1 MTLAL
6 APDKL
11 DQTLG
16 DVLRFLLSKQDENG
30 SWRDFL
36 LPAGLSNSW
45 VTGYVGQALVKS
57 GGADAL
63 AAARRGWAF
72 LQTTSLNGGG
82 WSYNPSVPGDADSTL
97 WGLRLAHA
105 LGEADT
111 PAARAAQAFLDR
123 HRQTDGGISTYA
135 EASVIRAYIGAPDFV
150 PFDGWTQS
158 HDCVTAAAANLP
170 SMRHDIADHLL
181 VRQLPDGS
189 WPAYFWFDREYTT
202 GEAVCALTALRA
214 EAEGAKPQ
222 IDAALAHALDWLRA
236 RVAMLSSHDTDWHP
250 VFALSCA
257 GAALALHRTAAGPAL
272 DQVVSRLAD
281 WQRDTGGF
289 GPSARL
295 RVPLPMDKVPDES
308 AEWRPWRGLPE
319 GASGLADVLKHTFN
333 NFSPDH
339 RGVFSAA
346 TALTA
351 LSAVKGTGS

>member
-6 APDKL
+6 APSRLDKTR
-11 DQTLG
+11 D
-16 DVLRFLLSKQDENG
+16 DVLRFLLSKQDDSG

-45 VTGYVGQALVKS
+45 VTGYVGLALATS
-57 GGADAL
+57 GEAEAL

-72 LQTTSLNGGG
+72 LQTTSIKGGG

-97 WGLRLAHA
+97 WALRLAHA
-105 LGEADT
+105 LGEAET
-111 PAARAAQAFLDR
+111 PVARAGQAFLEQ

-135 EASVIRAYIGAPDFV
+135 KAAVIRSYIGAPDFV

-170 SMRHDIADHLL
+170 SMRIDIADHLL

-202 GEAVCALTALRA
+202 GEAVRALTGLRA
-214 EAEGAKPQ
+214 EADAAMPQ
-222 IDAALAHALDWLRA
+222 IDAALGRAIAWLRA
-236 RVAMLSSHDTDWHP
+236 RVAVLSDHDSDWHP

-257 GAALALHRTAAGPAL
+257 AAALALHRVAAGPAL
-272 DQVVSRLAD
+272 DQAVSRLGD

-295 RVPLPMDKVPDES
+295 RVPLPMDMVPDES

-339 RGVFSAA
+339 RGVFGAA

-351 LSAVKGTGS
+351 LSAIKGTGS